1 MVNIKGIYN
10 IVANVISRLDYSL
23 TIDDKADWTTFMHCW
38 CHYTMHATN
47 AKNTYNHQEQLNMVF
62 ANQSDEDVIYSLS
75 VKESEVEGNWLIT

>member
-38 CHYTMHATN
+38 CHYTMHIESVE
-47 AKNTYNHQEQLNMVF
+47 NTYIHQEQINLC
-62 ANQSDEDVIYSLS
+62 L
-75 VKESEVEGNWLIT
+75 LIATRKMLFTHSQ